1 MSEDL
6 PENCNHGGRLD
17 TEGESTTLFR
27 VREERNSDRGDNTI
41 QSEEGTEREENW
53 HVVLVN

>member
-27 VREERNSDRGDNTI
+27 VREERIAIEATTLFRVRK
-41 QSEEGTEREENW
+41 ERKEKKIGMSC
-53 HVVLVN
+53 